1 MASGERID
9 PRSER
14 APKENWIAEG
24 GADIPIV
31 EPENSG
37 QKAPRSKPRIDPA
50 TLPKLP
56 ALRTGPIEDGALSP
70 EETERCQRLIQE
82 YEREA
87 KALGDAPEAALL
99 YLEIGRIWEEML
111 GKHKNAASFY
121 QKAFNLSSNDPGV
134 LHASRRLF
142 TEVRNWNWAVHIL
155 RSEISAARDPRWKGA
170 LLAEMGGVLESKLDN
185 PQEAEKSY
193 REALEVSPG
202 EPLAVHSLEQLL
214 LARRDFKSLYELYTQ
229 EITETEELDR
239 LLPLL
244 VGAAQ
249 VAEDR
254 LEDAASA
261 IEHYRTILSHEPNNV
276 LALGALRRLYV
287 IGECWDELVD
297 VLVRSAEV
305 IANDAPN
312 HAVAFLMAAA
322 KVQHER
328 LGAPDRALM
337 SLLQAL
343 EHAPRDLVL
352 LREIEWL
359 YEQNEKFDE
368 VVKVLRAELEI
379 VSEPRERVPV
389 LYRLGT
395 IYDEQLNRAEEA
407 IPVLEEAVELLPTYV
422 PAMQA
427 LGRNYGRTSRWPQL
441 AKLFERELEVE
452 EDPNHRVSK
461 LFKLSELYETRLDR
475 ADDAIQA
482 LHELLT
488 IQPGYA
494 PALKSLERLLK
505 NRQRWAE
512 LVALY
517 ERELELT
524 DDQDQ
529 RVFLLARIG
538 HIAEEKVDN
547 TEQALRAYERILE
560 IKPEHLEA
568 IRQLARLS
576 ERLGKWQDV
585 LRAYDREVIATTDQ
599 NEVVAILH
607 RMGLVQEE
615 HLHDVAAAI
624 ASYEKVLTLSP
635 SYLPALRSLGT
646 LYHRESRW
654 EDLKS
659 MYEAELEV
667 VKSAEHKVSL
677 LFRIAKLHVEKLADD
692 EGAVRVYEEILQ
704 RSPDSLPALKA
715 LGQVYVRR
723 GEHEKLAQVLERESE
738 WSKLPQEKAKALMA
752 VAEIYEHKLDRADR
766 AAEIYQEIL
775 RIGHSQE
782 TAVEALVRIY
792 TSGGMWSQLSNALR
806 SAAEIAVDPAQRAA
820 ILVRAAEIAGDKL
833 SKPEL
838 AADHLDAALQLLP
851 DNVTILRQ
859 LERVYASRK
868 DWPKAIEIS
877 KKLASHETEPDVF
890 VARQVRM
897 ANIRESELQPP
908 QSGGENYLAAL
919 QRVPGHPAAL
929 RGLEIAYRRTRDWA
943 GLIALYQREALLVS
957 EPAHRANLLFRAGDL
972 AEHRVKNHALADQLY
987 KSTLELVKN
996 HLPALLGRRRVAE
1009 ATGDAQTALETLH
1022 REAEMVVDKDRKL
1035 AVLFESGVVYQE
1047 RFGDLAKAI
1056 DAFRKTLQLV
1066 PTHVS
1071 AFDRLERVF
1080 TEQQSWMDLLELWT
1094 ARAEALTEPSEQAAM
1109 LLKAANVAKDQLSSP
1124 QQAVQL
1130 YQEVLK
1136 REPKNEAALAKL
1148 GPLLFAASEW
1158 DEAIDIFN
1166 RVTEVSRDPS
1176 TLGLAHRSLG
1186 VIYQEHV
1193 EDLVKCVQ
1201 ALQSAIQAVPTDT
1214 QSLVR
1219 LAKVY
1224 REASDWA
1231 SAINVLLRL
1240 AEVQKDAKDRVR
1252 TLLDLGLIYQRDV
1265 NDMKNAI
1272 VAHQKALE
1280 LDPSNTDA
1288 ILRLADLYEKDG
1300 NWTALADVSAT
1311 YVRGLGAEDRGKA
1324 VPLHLKMAEV
1334 FEVKL
1339 NDDARA
1345 TAELRSALEHEPSH
1359 SDALR
1364 ELARIYAKSP
1374 NTFPMAVDIHRRIL
1388 KLDPFRTDSYHEI
1401 RRMFEKRGE
1410 YDKAFVVCEILVYL
1424 NDCSKEEDLFYREY
1438 KDKVPPHPDPNLV
1451 LTRDEHEGRITH
1463 PDERG
1468 TARLLLETVAGELS
1482 KVFPSDL
1489 APYEMNPRTDKHGVK
1504 SDLAMRKTANELAQ
1518 VLGAPAFDLWV
1529 TQKYDLGF
1537 FLENQEPPALIVGA
1551 GVGRRIQDKELRFLL
1566 ARELERIKG
1575 GHHLFRL
1582 PPEELE
1588 SLVYTL
1594 ARIANPQVPVPPSVD
1609 TRDMGARVTRA
1620 ISRKAKKALE
1630 DLAPQVARV
1639 TFDVQKH
1646 RSASIHTA
1654 NRAGLVLTND
1664 IEVAVRAIAKHSAKI
1679 KSVFADLAD
1688 AAAELRKSPEI
1699 CELLSYA
1706 VSEEYFAARQKLGFS
1721 IQS

>member
-1 MASGERID
+1 MVEAEPLAGKSTRPRPRLD
-9 PRSER
+9 PS
-14 APKENWIAEG
+14 
-24 GADIPIV
+24 
-31 EPENSG
+31 
-37 QKAPRSKPRIDPA
+37 

-56 ALRTGPIEDGALSP
+56 ALRTGPVEDPALSP
-70 EETERCQRLIQE
+70 EETEHFQALIQE

-87 KALGDAPEAALL
+87 KAQGDSPAAALL
-99 YLEIGRIWEEML
+99 YLEIGRIWEEKL
-111 GKHKNAASFY
+111 GKHKNAASYY
-121 QKAFNLSSNDPGV
+121 QKAFNLSSNDPAV

-142 TEVRNWNWAVHIL
+142 AEVRNWNWAVHIL
-155 RSEISAARDPRWKGA
+155 RSEIAAAKDPKWKGA
-170 LLAEMGGVLESKLDN
+170 LLAEMGAVLESKLDN
-185 PQEAEKSY
+185 PIEAEKCY
-193 REALEVSPG
+193 REAIEVSPG

-214 LARRDFKSLYELYTQ
+214 LARRDFQALYELYTQ
-229 EITETEELDR
+229 SIGETRDLTR

-254 LEDAASA
+254 LDDAASA
-261 IEHYRTILSHEPNNV
+261 IEHYRSILGHEPNNV
-276 LALGALRRLYV
+276 LALAALRRLYV
-287 IGECWDELVD
+287 IGECWEELVE
-297 VLVRSAEV
+297 VLLRSAEV
-305 IANDAPN
+305 AAAQAPA

-337 SLLQAL
+337 SLLRAL

-359 YEQNEKFDE
+359 YDQNEKFDE
-368 VVKVLRAELEI
+368 VVKVLRAELDI

-395 IYDEQLNRAEEA
+395 VLDEQLNRAEEA
-407 IPVLEEAVELLPTYV
+407 IPVLEEAVDLLPSYV

-427 LGRNYGRTSRWPQL
+427 LGRNYGRTGRWPEL
-441 AKLFERELEVE
+441 AKLFERELQVE
-452 EDPNHRVSK
+452 EDPNHRVTK
-461 LFKLSELYETRLDR
+461 LFKLAELYETRLSR
-475 ADDAIQA
+475 PDDAIQA

-494 PALKSLERLLK
+494 PALKALERLLK
-505 NRQRWAE
+505 TRQRWAE

-524 DDQDQ
+524 EDEDQ

-538 HIAEEKVDN
+538 HIAEEKIENV
-547 TEQALRAYERILE
+547 EQALRAYERILE
-560 IKPEHLEA
+560 IKPAHLEA
-568 IRQLARLS
+568 IRQQARLS

-585 LRAYDREVIATTDQ
+585 LRAYEREVEATSDQ

-615 HLHDVAAAI
+615 HLRDVTSAI

-646 LYHRESRW
+646 LYHREGRW
-654 EDLKS
+654 DELKR

-677 LFRIAKLHVEKLADD
+677 MFRIAKLLVEKLSED
-692 EGAVRVYEEILQ
+692 EQAVAVYEDILEK
-704 RSPDSLPALKA
+704 SPDSLPALKA
-715 LGQVYVRR
+715 LAQIYVRR
-723 GEHEKLAQVLERESE
+723 GEHEKLAHVLERESE
-738 WSKLPQEKAKALMA
+738 WSKLPQEKAKALIA

-792 TSGGMWSQLSNALR
+792 TAGGMWSQLSNALR
-806 SAAEIAVDPAQRAA
+806 SAAEIATDPAQKAA

-833 SKPEL
+833 SKPDL
-838 AADHLDAALQLLP
+838 AADYLDAALQLLP

-868 DWPKAIEIS
+868 DWPKAIDIS
-877 KKLASHETEPDVF
+877 KKLAAHEADADLF

-897 ANIRESELQPP
+897 ATIRESELQPP

-919 QRVPGHPAAL
+919 QRVAGHPAAI
-929 RGLEIAYRRTRDWA
+929 RGLEIAYRRTRDWP
-943 GLIALYQREALLVS
+943 GLINLYQREAVLVS
-957 EPAHRANLLFRAGDL
+957 DPSHRANLLFRAGDL
-972 AEHRVKNHALADQLY
+972 AEHRVRNHALADQLY
-987 KSTLELVKN
+987 RAVLDLVPA

-1022 REAEMVVDKDRKL
+1022 REGEIIADVDRKL
-1035 AVLFESGVVYQE
+1035 AILFESGVVYQE
-1047 RFGDLAKAI
+1047 RFGDVAKAI
-1056 DAFRKTLQLV
+1056 DAFQRTLQLV
-1066 PTHVS
+1066 PDHDG
-1071 AFDRLERVF
+1071 AYQRLEGIF
-1080 TEQQSWMDLLELWT
+1080 AEQQSWMDLLELWT
-1094 ARAEALTEPSEQAAM
+1094 ARAGALTEASAQAQV
-1109 LLKAANVAKDQLSSP
+1109 LLKAARVAQDQLSSP
-1124 QQAVQL
+1124 DQAIQL
-1130 YQEVLK
+1130 HQEVLK
-1136 REPKNEAALAKL
+1136 RQPKNEESLARL
-1148 GPLLFAASEW
+1148 GPLLFAAKRW
-1158 DEAIDIFN
+1158 KEAIEIFD
-1166 RVTEVSRDPS
+1166 RLTEVSKDS
-1176 TLGLAHRSLG
+1176 GTLGMAYRALG
-1186 VIYQEHV
+1186 VIYQEHE
-1193 EDLVKCVQ
+1193 EDLIKCVQ
-1201 ALQSAIQAVPTDT
+1201 SLQSAIQAVPTDT

-1224 REASDWA
+1224 REAADWA

-1240 AEVQKDAKDRVR
+1240 AEVQKETSERVK
-1252 TLLDLGLIYQRDV
+1252 TLLELGLIYQRDV

-1280 LDPSNTDA
+1280 LDPSNTEA
-1288 ILRLADLYEKDG
+1288 ILRLAELHEKDG
-1300 NWTALADVSAT
+1300 NWSALAEVSAN
-1311 YVRGLGAEDRGKA
+1311 YVRALAPEERGKA
-1324 VPLHLKMAEV
+1324 VPLHLKMAGV

-1339 NDDARA
+1339 NDDAKA

-1359 SDALR
+1359 SEALR

-1388 KLDPFRTDSYHEI
+1388 RLDPFRTDSYHEI

-1438 KDKVPPHPDPNLV
+1438 KDKVPPHPDPNVV
-1451 LTRDEHEGRITH
+1451 LTREEHEGRVTH

-1468 TARLLLETVAGELS
+1468 AARMLLEVAAGELS

-1489 APYEMNPRTDKHGVK
+1489 SPYEMNPRTDKHGPK
-1504 SDLAMRKTANELAQ
+1504 SDLGMRKTANELAQ
-1518 VLGAPAFDLWV
+1518 VLNVPLFDLWV

-1566 ARELERIKG
+1566 SRELERIKG
-1575 GHHLFRL
+1575 AHHLFRL

-1588 SLVYTL
+1588 ALVYTL
-1594 ARIANPQVPVPPSVD
+1594 GRIANPQLPVPPSVD
-1609 TRDMGARVTRA
+1609 IRDMTARVTRA
-1620 ISRKAKKALE
+1620 LSRKARKSLE
-1630 DLAPQVARV
+1630 DLAPQISRV
-1639 TFDVQKH
+1639 SFDLQKH
-1646 RSASIHTA
+1646 RSAAIHTA

-1699 CELLSYA
+1699 CELLNYA